1 LLSQN
6 VDTHVPPPTA
16 LHLLTHPVKAL
27 SHAPSSAVL
36 PVAPFSFRQNSIHTM
51 LFSIPATP
59 DFPAQAG
66 DLPDGNHTGQFE
78 YSKQG
83 FELPAAD
90 CSMASMGYAMPAPT
104 AVSNSSMS
112 SRPAPLHMPCVL
124 DIDDHDA
131 QPPSPDGNFSHHDRD
146 LLAKSSVACSDG
158 FGVASACLRST
169 TNPSITSGDLSA
181 SRATASQRLGRGAWG
196 LVDMHHHTALNR
208 LGAEKRVP
216 LSSCHGAVA
225 SAELSFAER
234 AIAVAEQR
242 PELGVFEHIVEIF
255 AASLDSDCGD
265 IVVTMECL
273 QVGSLSHVVRALP
286 PTSSF
291 TPLAFR
297 AGGDWLA
304 VDLRSNPVSPEQSG
318 RVPAAVPLQP
328 SAQTSLLTLC
338 PALPPAGQAVNA
350 DDSSPNVPSQR
361 SLSRSYLPSGDVPLD
376 VPVVASLTRDVL
388 VGLRTMHTHLN
399 ALHRDIKP
407 GNILLTED
415 GRAKLADFGLAV
427 VLRQGEVSTTE
438 PTGSYAYMSPE
449 RLRGEAHGAKAD
461 VWSVGVT
468 VLELACDRHP
478 FLAHDKPLTHD
489 QRFWILATQ
498 LGVAPAVEADVTGNP
513 DVLPC
518 VHKAIRRSG
527 LRDDFH
533 FSDFVQRALHPE
545 AAWRASVDELLAHPW
560 LDGVDSA

>member
-1 LLSQN
+1 MITD
-6 VDTHVPPPTA
+6 VAGTPTA
-16 LHLLTHPVKAL
+16 RRRSSISETLIILRKHSQTSAL
-27 SHAPSSAVL
+27 RRPS
-36 PVAPFSFRQNSIHTM
+36 
-51 LFSIPATP
+51 
-59 DFPAQAG
+59 
-66 DLPDGNHTGQFE
+66 
-78 YSKQG
+78 
-83 FELPAAD
+83 AAL
-90 CSMASMGYAMPAPT
+90 
-104 AVSNSSMS
+104 NSSLRSLRVDVDFDDDDDRPDALHGSAS
-112 SRPAPLHMPCVL
+112 SEPVGHV
-124 DIDDHDA
+124 
-131 QPPSPDGNFSHHDRD
+131 SPR
-146 LLAKSSVACSDG
+146 
-158 FGVASACLRST
+158 VASLRAIATSSPCPGPFLNASFDAST
-169 TNPSITSGDLSA
+169 SSDSVPVI
-181 SRATASQRLGRGAWG
+181 GRGASATV
-196 LVDMHHHTALNR
+196 LLAYSDT
-208 LGAEKRVP
+208 LGTSVAEKRVRTTTDAGM
-216 LSSCHGAVA
+216 LAA
-225 SAELSFAER
+225 TTELQFAER
-234 AIAVAEQR
+234 VFEIAEQH
-242 PELGVFEHIVEIF
+242 PTPGSFDVWSYIIEIF
-255 AASLDSDCGD
+255 EARLEPEKNEAVIVMEYARGGAVSQLLSSACGSSR
-265 IVVTMECL
+265 
-273 QVGSLSHVVRALP
+273 GPRAP
-286 PTSSF
+286 PT
-291 TPLAFR
+291 L
-297 AGGDWLA
+297 
-304 VDLRSNPVSPEQSG
+304 NPDV
-318 RVPAAVPLQP
+318 
-328 SAQTSLLTLC
+328 SLL
-338 PALPPAGQAVNA
+338 ALQLHESPPG
-350 DDSSPNVPSQR
+350 DLFIVPSI
-361 SLSRSYLPSGDVPLD
+361 SSEELKSI
-376 VPVVASLTRDVL
+376 TRDVL
-388 VGLRTMHTHLN
+388 MGLHTMHTHLN